1 MWSCVDIGTPPVGPK
16 EMLVVPTPSEPA
28 THLDINPLAISES
41 IAREQ
46 AEPIKIALTVSD

>member
-1 MWSCVDIGTPPVGPK
+1 MWSCVDIGTPPVEPK